1 MYKVTQTVPVQFEI
15 FKFHFSIFN
24 SPVPQFRGLPMI
36 DDKALLNEYLSE
48 SEELLDSLL
57 ADLDSLASRGGESPD
72 TNLINRA
79 FRTVHS
85 LKGLSGMMGLA
96 EVQSLAHDFE
106 DILDDLRLGQ
116 LALNERTSA
125 ALQEAASGL
134 AALVG
139 GAARGTAGEED
150 FERLR
155 LLLAAVALKSRERV
169 KREDSGLESLNLS
182 DRERALLT
190 DYEEH
195 RINENVRAGRSF
207 YAITVTFDVGKLDT
221 QYRALSARLEEAGEL
236 ITTLPEK
243 TAEASLVGF
252 KLVFAAGLKE
262 ADVKRIAGPFGGRVA
277 RLERSTWRKAGA
289 ALRAAGRIRPGRS
302 AITKGAADDLTVL
315 PPSFAQESLQ
325 PLSPSVRVDMSQI
338 DELSGLAHELS
349 IGMEKLTSMAET
361 FLGAANL
368 GARERSDLRFS
379 ARRMKREFL
388 ELEERLVE
396 LRMVSLA
403 QTFTR
408 AARLAG
414 RLARELGKSVSVDL
428 TGRETQLDKVIVDR
442 VADSIYHVLRN
453 AVDHGLETAEERRM
467 TGKSARG
474 KIKLEARLEGTRAV
488 ISITDDGRG
497 IGQAEVRRR
506 AIEAGLIAP
515 DEILSEEET
524 LRLILRPGLST
535 AERVSAVSGRGVGLD
550 AVERTIYELG
560 GEVRIASEEGKWTTF
575 ELAVPTTLVMISA
588 FIVRASGWRY
598 AVNVAQI
605 IELLYVRPEEIL
617 GRDGR
622 RTIGWRDAAIPLV
635 ELGYVLGLGGAR
647 LLHQPDGGQ
656 NGGGKRAADAGSIK
670 VPVLVISAA
679 DRNVAVAV
687 EQFDEQREIIVK
699 SLGSI
704 GRRLKGIVGAVDLE
718 GGDVALVLDLPSLL
732 VLRSIRS

>member
-1 MYKVTQTVPVQFEI
+1 MT
-15 FKFHFSIFN
+15 N
-24 SPVPQFRGLPMI
+24 NLI
-36 DDKALLNEYLSE
+36 DDKALVSEYLSE
-48 SEELLDSLL
+48 SEELIDSLL
-57 ADLDSLASRGGESPD
+57 ADLDSLASRAGDSPD

-116 LALNERTSA
+116 LALNERTSST
-125 ALQEAASGL
+125 LQEAGAGL

-139 GAARGTAGEED
+139 GAARGNASEED

-155 LLLAAVALKSRERV
+155 QLLASITLKSRERER
-169 KREDSGLESLNLS
+169 REDSGLGMLNLS
-182 DRERALLT
+182 EGERALLT
-190 DYEEH
+190 EYDEH
-195 RINENVRAGRSF
+195 RVNENVRAGRSF
-207 YAITVTFDVGKLDT
+207 YAIIVTFEIGKLDT
-221 QYRALSARLEEAGEL
+221 QYRALASRLEAAGEL

-243 TAEASLVGF
+243 TTAPALIGF
-252 KLVFAAGLKE
+252 KLVFAAALKE

-289 ALRAAGRIRPGRS
+289 ALRAAGRIMPGRS
-302 AITKGAADDLTVL
+302 ASAKETAGHLGAVL

-325 PLSPSVRVDMSQI
+325 PLSPSVRVEMLQI

-349 IGMEKLTSMAET
+349 IGMERLTSLAET

-368 GARERSDLRFS
+368 GARERFDLRFS

-388 ELEERLVE
+388 ELEERLVG

-414 RLARELGKSVSVDL
+414 RLARELGKSVSVEVA
-428 TGRETQLDKVIVDR
+428 GRETQLDKVIVDR

-453 AVDHGLETAEERRM
+453 AVDHGLEAPEERRLA
-467 TGKSARG
+467 GKTARG

-488 ISITDDGRG
+488 VSITDDGRG
-497 IGQAEVRRR
+497 IDQAEVRGQ
-506 AIEAGLIAP
+506 AVEAGLIAE
-515 DEILSEEET
+515 DEVLTEEET
-524 LRLILRPGLST
+524 LRFILRPGFST
-535 AERVSAVSGRGVGLD
+535 ANQVSAVSGRGVGLD

-560 GEVRIASEEGKWTTF
+560 GEVRISSEKGKWTRF
-575 ELAVPTTLVMISA
+575 DLAVPTTLVMISA
-588 FIVRASGWRY
+588 FIVGASGWRY
-598 AVNVAQI
+598 AVNVTQI
-605 IELLYVRPEEIL
+605 IELLYVSPEEIL

-622 RTIGWRDAAIPLV
+622 RSVGWRGGTIPLV
-635 ELGYVLGLGGAR
+635 ELGYALGLGGAR
-647 LLHQPDGGQ
+647 LLHQPGGQ
-656 NGGGKRAADAGSIK
+656 NGEANPAAGAGSVK
-670 VPVLVISAA
+670 VPVLVTSAA

-699 SLGSI
+699 SLGSV
-704 GRRLKGIVGAVDLE
+704 GRGLKGIVGAVDLE
-718 GGDVALVLDLPSLL
+718 GGDVALVLDMPSLL
-732 VLRSIRS
+732 ILRSMRL